1 MNLAPYIKVFLLNQN
16 AKLPVRSTPESI
28 GYDLF
33 SSQSTIVKPHSKNLV
48 NTGISIEMSCE
59 ELGEYETIYGRIA
72 PRSSVAY
79 NYHTDIGAG
88 VIDKD
93 YRGEIKVLIFNH
105 SDELFEIKVGDKIAQ
120 LIIERALIPPII
132 QINSY
137 DELEKTERGEA
148 GFGSTGK

>member
-1 MNLAPYIKVFLLNQN
+1 MTSSYIKVFLLNEN
-16 AKLPVRSTPESI
+16 AKLPVRSTNESI

-33 SSQSTIVKPHSKNLV
+33 SSESTIVKAQSKNLI
-48 NTGISIEMSCE
+48 NTGISIEMACE
-59 ELGEYETIYGRIA
+59 DLGNYETIYGRIA

-79 NYHTDIGAG
+79 KNHTDIGAG

-105 SDELFEIKVGDKIAQ
+105 SEEEFKINVGDKIAQ

-137 DELEKTERGEA
+137 DDLEKTERGES